1 MSLRPKE
8 IKFEEE
14 IKLLNE
20 IYNDML
26 EAVHAKP
33 DTNNIEEL
41 NVYLGNVY
49 GILNRTIYRVK
60 DIKNQLEKDK
70 QFIHETW
77 NAPA

>member
-1 MSLRPKE
+1 MSLTPKE

-20 IYNDML
+20 IYSDMI
-26 EAVHAKP
+26 EAIHAKP
-33 DTNNIEEL
+33 DTTNVEEI

-49 GILNRTIYRVK
+49 GLLNRTALRAK
-60 DIKNQLEKDK
+60 EIKNLLEKDRT
-70 QFIHETW
+70 FIHDTW